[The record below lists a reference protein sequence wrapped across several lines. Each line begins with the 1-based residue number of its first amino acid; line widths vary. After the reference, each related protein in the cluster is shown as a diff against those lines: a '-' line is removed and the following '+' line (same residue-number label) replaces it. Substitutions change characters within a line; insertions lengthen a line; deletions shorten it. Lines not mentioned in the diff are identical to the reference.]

1 MKKLFIITLILTACS
16 SKDEQFC
23 KCLDISEEFNVAANN
38 LLNEKTGLNPE
49 ELIALRKKKDD
60 ACKNYVSTP
69 GDELLE
75 LKKGCE

>member
-1 MKKLFIITLILTACS
+1 MKKLFIITLLLAACS

-23 KCLDISEEFNVAANN
+23 KCMEISEEFNVAANDI
-38 LLNEKTGLNPE
+38 LNEKKGIDPE
-49 ELIALRKKKDD
+49 ELIALRKKKDT
-60 ACKNYVSTP
+60 ACKNYTSTP

>member
-1 MKKLFIITLILTACS
+1 MKKLIIITLLLTACT

-23 KCLDISEEFNVAANN
+23 KCMEVSEEFNIAANN
-38 LLNEKTGLNPE
+38 LLNEKEGLSPE
-49 ELIALRKKKDD
+49 ELIALRKKKDT
-60 ACKNYVSTP
+60 ACQNYVSTP